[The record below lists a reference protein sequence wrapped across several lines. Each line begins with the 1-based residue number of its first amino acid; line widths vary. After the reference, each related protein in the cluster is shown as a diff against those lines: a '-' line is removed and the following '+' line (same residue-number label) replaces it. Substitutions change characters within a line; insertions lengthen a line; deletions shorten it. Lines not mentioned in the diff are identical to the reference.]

1 LFQLLWGYDLLFDEK
16 VTQPLRHTAIS
27 YPGSETTPDNPAG
40 FHAIRCR
47 SRGEKRSALALTQIV
62 NATALPYQ

>member
-27 YPGSETTPDNPAG
+27 YPCNETTPDKFRRLSRKPLLFAG
-40 FHAIRCR
+40 RENAAH
-47 SRGEKRSALALTQIV
+47 SR
-62 NATALPYQ
+62 